1 MDTNETSEVVR
12 ACGDCGDTNPTAQGR
27 EIELIERAGRVFC
40 TECHDERYMRE
51 CYHCSDTFDRDEGYD
66 GDGRYCSE
74 SCYDRENEDENESD
88 TGNLERGFNTE
99 STRHQSDNAG
109 TLYIKSDRKFSAE
122 IECFYPDYESL
133 EEVAE
138 TLPREVGISGDGSL
152 GSNGIEFQTPILQ
165 GKAGEDLI
173 LSACKVLGRAGFEV
187 TRQAG
192 LHIHLDGAG
201 LNPRTRT
208 RHDPSKI
215 KALWAFY
222 IAYEDVLLSFLPPSR
237 RGNQYCRLVKNAF
250 HLAEIEQAQSLE
262 KLEQLWYRVKQRMAI
277 KSRKGD
283 KYDSSR
289 YFGVN
294 LHSLFANGHL
304 EIRYHSGT
312 LNAEK
317 ILYWV
322 QLHQAIMDRAGS
334 LWGYALN
341 AQTIPT
347 LADKTK
353 LFFKALE
360 LGEATENY
368 LLERQKTFTSIVK
381 DNDET
386 VLQESNE
393 PIEALAN

>member
-1 MDTNETSEVVR
+1 MTPTNDTPESVL
-12 ACGDCGDTNPTAQGR
+12 ACRDCGDTNSEGR
-27 EIELIERAGRVFC
+27 EVELIERNGRHFC
-40 TECHDERYMRE
+40 ITCHDERYMRE
-51 CYHCSDTFDRDEGYD
+51 CRGCGDSVDVDDMIEGYYCSD
-66 GDGRYCSE
+66 
-74 SCYDRENEDENESD
+74 SCYEDENSDSED
-88 TGNLERGFNTE
+88 TGNVERGFNTE
-99 STRHQSDNAG
+99 STRHQSASAG
-109 TLYIKSDRKFSAE
+109 ATYIESDRKFSAE
-122 IECFYPDYESL
+122 IECFYPDYETL
-133 EEVAE
+133 EEVASV
-138 TLPREVGISGDGSL
+138 LPREVGISGDGSL
-152 GSNGIEFQTPILQ
+152 GSNGIEFQTPILK

-173 LSACKVLGRAGFEV
+173 IHACKTLGRAGFEV

-208 RHDPSKI
+208 RHNPQSL

-222 IAYEDVLLSFLPPSR
+222 IGFEDVLLSFLPPSR

-250 HLAEIEQAQSLE
+250 HLSEIEQAETLE
-262 KLEQLWYRVKQRMAI
+262 KLEQVWYRAKQRQAI
-277 KSRKGD
+277 KSRKSD

-322 QLHQAIMDRAGS
+322 RLHQAIMDKAGG
-334 LWGYALN
+334 LWGYAMK
-341 AQTIPT
+341 AQATPN

-353 LFFKALE
+353 LFFEALE
-360 LGEATENY
+360 LGESAQKY
-368 LLERQKTFTSIVK
+368 LLERQKTFTSIAK

-386 VLQESNE
+386 VLTEDNDTPVCAE
-393 PIEALAN
+393 